1 MKISTKIRS
10 ALASF
15 LIITTAAGA
24 FTAVSQPAFAQEMNE
39 TKAGEADLVV
49 TEGGS
54 GEKAED
60 SAEETGKEEE
70 KKELYIPN
78 APDVYSGS
86 AILMDAD
93 TGAILMEKNAYERNY
108 PASTTKILTG
118 LIVTANTALSEKIVF
133 SEAAAGSVEEGD
145 ASLHTKAGEEYTI
158 DEALHGLLLHSANEI
173 AYGLAEYVAG
183 SIDAFADMMNKAAE
197 DAGALD
203 THFANPSGLY
213 DDEHYTTAYDMA
225 LIARECFNNPTFLA
239 IDSGTYGQIPATNM
253 TDTARSFS
261 NRNLLLPGMKYEYA
275 YCVGG
280 KTGYVPEGG
289 YTYVSYA
296 QKDGMRLIAV
306 CFQSGADERFSD
318 ARNMFEWGFN
328 NFSKVSLTGSPIT
341 APYSNTS
348 YLNSGRFN
356 SGSIEHNLNVSYIT
370 LPDGADVSDVNIGPD
385 PNHPTTAGDEKV
397 NVPIAFTYGDFTA
410 GTADLNYTRSD
421 AVTTA
426 NPMLPSLKQDAEGE
440 NKQKAAVNKPFVVDL
455 KILIGIG
462 LGLLG
467 VFIIWAI
474 VSGVRRRR
482 ERNALYKSRRRSF

>member
-1 MKISTKIRS
+1 MRLRAKIK
-10 ALASF
+10 ASIAS
-15 LIITTAAGA
+15 LTVLLSMGA
-24 FTAVSQPAFAQEMNE
+24 VFTAPTHSAFAEPV
-39 TKAGEADLVV
+39 TKAGEANL
-49 TEGGS
+49 EMN
-54 GEKAED
+54 E
-60 SAEETGKEEE
+60 EETEESGADAKEEIT
-70 KKELYIPN
+70 KKDLYIPD
-78 APDVYSGS
+78 APDLYSGS

-118 LIVTANTALSEKIVF
+118 LIVTSNTSLSETVVF
-133 SEAAAGSVEEGD
+133 SEDAANSVEEGD
-145 ASLHTKAGEEYTI
+145 ASLNTKVGEEYTV
-158 DEALHGLLLHSANEI
+158 EQALHGLLLHSANEI
-173 AYGLAEYVAG
+173 AYGLAEHVAG
-183 SIDAFADMMNKAAE
+183 SIDAFADMMNKAAK

-213 DDEHYTTAYDMA
+213 DDDHYTTAYDMA

-239 IDSGTYGQIPATNM
+239 IDSKTYSQIPATNK
-253 TDTARSFS
+253 TETARTFN

-306 CFQSGADERFSD
+306 CFESGADNRFSD

-328 NFSKVSLTGSPIT
+328 NFSKVSLTGTPIV

-348 YLNSGRFN
+348 FLNSGRFN
-356 SGSIEHNLNVSYIT
+356 SGDIKHDLNVSYIT
-370 LPDGADVSDVNIGPD
+370 LPDGADLTDVAIGPD
-385 PNHPTTAGDEKV
+385 PNHPTSVEENRV
-397 NVPIAFTYGDFTA
+397 NIPLTFTYGDFTA
-410 GTADLNYTRSD
+410 GTAELTYTRSD

-426 NPMLPSLKQDAEGE
+426 NPMLPSMNPDAAEE
-440 NKQKAAVNKPFVVDL
+440 NKQKAPQNNPFVVDL

-467 VFIIWAI
+467 IFIIWAI